1 MASALDMFATITQG
15 DLVDK
20 MLLAVDDSFDK
31 RQGSVIYD
39 AISCVAVAGYDF
51 IHEYFPTVYNA
62 ARLTTATGD
71 DLDDW
76 AAAFGIEREKA
87 TYTYWNIK
95 ISNEYGAVGDMTIG
109 ERMTAHDDDSVW
121 FYAGASVA
129 VAGTIGDTSAF
140 GILEPDSEYE
150 NITRVEFTTI
160 SSAGRDEES
169 DASLRRRIMRELQ
182 GAKGGS
188 MNDYV
193 NLVLHQFPIDHPE
206 YPPYTGVF
214 IFPVQR
220 RAGYVRIYPY
230 WSNKQTTPYND
241 FYWDS
246 LKVLKEYLD
255 PINVEGRGCGK
266 VPIGHRVITISG
278 RNNQKRHLMAYRIW
292 INDGTYPK
300 QRATDEELRELVD
313 IINEYFQ
320 QETNAAAY
328 TRESSPTRE
337 ANIYRIKIRTS
348 NIITALDKYKQRH
361 PGVDSFQL
369 DYSGCGQ
376 WAETSDDV
384 QDIIL
389 TPNGRFRLPVAL
401 ASADELI
408 GEETG
413 YDFKVCEAFHGNR
426 DLE

>member
-51 IHEYFPTVYNA
+51 LHEYFPTVYNA

-109 ERMTAHDDDSVW
+109 ERMTAHDDNSVW

-150 NITRVEFTTI
+150 DITRVEFTTI

-241 FYWDS
+241 YYWDS
-246 LKVLKEYLD
+246 LKALKEYLD
-255 PINVEGRGCGK
+255 PTNVEGRGCGK

-278 RNNQKRHLMAYRIW
+278 RNNQRRHLMAYRIW

-369 DYSGCGQ
+369 DYGKAGK
-376 WAETSDDV
+376 WIETSDDA

-389 TPNGRFRLPVAL
+389 TPNGRFCLPVAV
-401 ASADELI
+401 SSEDELI
-408 GEETG
+408 G
-413 YDFKVCEAFHGNR
+413 DDNFKVCEAFHGNR

>member
-20 MLLAVDDSFDK
+20 MLTAVDDSFDK

-51 IHEYFPTVYNA
+51 LHDYFPTVYNA

-76 AAAFGIEREKA
+76 AAAFGIEREQA

-150 NITRVEFTTI
+150 DITRVEFTTI

-169 DASLRRRIMRELQ
+169 DASLRRRVLRAIQ
-182 GAKGGS
+182 GAKGGC

-193 NLVLHQFPIDHPE
+193 NLVLHQFPLDVPA
-206 YPPYTGVF
+206 YPPFTGVF

-220 RAGYVRIYPY
+220 RAGYVKIWPY
-230 WSNKQTTPYND
+230 WSNKQ
-241 FYWDS
+241 DS
-246 LKVLKEYLD
+246 ADIPFDNACKVLKQYLD
-255 PINVEGRGCGK
+255 PLNSEGYGNGK
-266 VPIGHRVITISG
+266 VPIGHRVLVREFKS
-278 RNNQKRHLMAYRIW
+278 QPFDYRVW
-292 INDGTYPK
+292 INDGTSPK
-300 QRATDEELRELVD
+300 QPASAEEVQEIRD
-313 IINEYFQ
+313 IIDEYLQ

-328 TRESSPTRE
+328 TRESSPTRR
-337 ANIYRIKIRTS
+337 ANIYVIKIRTS
-348 NIITALDKYKQRH
+348 NIITSLDKYKQRH

-369 DYSGCGQ
+369 DIKRHGSAS
-376 WAETSDDV
+376 WVESSDDS
-384 QDIIL
+384 QDFTLSPASGTIA
-389 TPNGRFRLPVAL
+389 LPVVSDL
-401 ASADELI
+401 IVYHGDRDESI
-408 GEETG
+408 
-413 YDFKVCEAFHGNR
+413 
-426 DLE
+426 

>member
-51 IHEYFPTVYNA
+51 LHDYFPTVYNA

-150 NITRVEFTTI
+150 DITRVEFTTI
-160 SSAGRDEES
+160 SSAGHDEES

-220 RAGYVRIYPY
+220 RAGYVRVYPY
-230 WSNKQTTPYND
+230 WSNKQTTSYND

-246 LKVLKEYLD
+246 LGVLKEYLD
-255 PINVEGRGCGK
+255 PLNVEGRGCGK
-266 VPIGHRVITISG
+266 VPIGHRVITISD
-278 RNNQKRHLMAYRIW
+278 RNNQTRHPMAYRIW

-369 DYSGCGQ
+369 DYRIGEYG
-376 WAETSDDV
+376 WHETSDDT

-389 TPNGRFRLPVAL
+389 TPNGRFRLPVAC
-401 ASADELI
+401 ASVDEMI
-408 GEETG
+408 SSESSW
-413 YDFKVCEAFHGNR
+413 KVCEAFHGNR